1 MATID
6 DIHAFVAA
14 HLSADE
20 VTNLTGWLALRA
32 DRAASL
38 LGATDEARLRR
49 ALEWA
54 TEDQRVALLAW
65 LERRRVDGRSYRPG
79 YGGRPGRRS

>member
-6 DIHAFVAA
+6 DIQTFVRA
-14 HLSADE
+14 HLAPDE
-20 VTNLTGWLALRA
+20 VTDLTGWIALRVE
-32 DRAASL
+32 RSASL

-49 ALEWA
+49 ALEWI

-79 YGGRPGRRS
+79 YLGPLGRR